1 MSITEQPILTTE
13 DDYLRLPLKHTFGN
27 DISAHDLIEEAQW
40 VELIC
45 ELLLRLAIDVGVTPG
60 SCKRIEFDDMLLAL
74 GKHGWYIRH
83 THEAPNDNQLSAH
96 QEGVNTLYNMLGGGG
111 LTRDHWHATF
121 AAAGMQ
127 VITDNP
133 TRFAAAVGTL
143 FSLAEYGDAMRCKQQ
158 EAVYN
163 GTHEGTFEAINMC
176 LGKLTELRELAQQ

>member
-1 MSITEQPILTTE
+1 MSTIERPILTTQ
-13 DDYLRLPLKHTFGN
+13 DDIIRLPLKHTFGN
-27 DISAHDLIEEAQW
+27 DISPHDLIEEAQW

-45 ELLLRLAIDVGVTPG
+45 ALLLRLAIDGGVTPG
-60 SCKRIEFDDMLLAL
+60 SFNTIEFDDMLLAL
-74 GKHGWYIRH
+74 EQHGWYIRH
-83 THEAPNDNQLSAH
+83 THEAPDDNQLSAH

-111 LTRDHWHATF
+111 LTCDHWYATF

-158 EAVYN
+158 EAVYD
-163 GTHEGTFEAINMC
+163 GTHEGTIEAINTC
-176 LGKLTELRELAQQ
+176 LGKLTELRELVQE